1 MADASRSILDHEDQL
16 DLLSRSVLA
25 APADPVVAA
34 KRVGQELR
42 NARELKGTQL
52 GEVSRA
58 VNVHPNYL
66 AAIEDGQFEELPG
79 PAFTIGYVARYAR
92 HLGLDVE
99 NVVDRFG
106 AEIAPR
112 YGAFNDRLDI
122 VPLPERNC
130 GRGYRCRLASLG
142 CADLFPR

>member
-1 MADASRSILDHEDQL
+1 MLT
-16 DLLSRSVLA
+16 

-42 NARELKGTQL
+42 NARELKGAQL
-52 GEVSRA
+52 SEVSRA

-66 AAIEDGQFEELPG
+66 AAIEDGRFEELPG

-112 YGAFNDRLDI
+112 
-122 VPLPERNC
+122 
-130 GRGYRCRLASLG
+130 
-142 CADLFPR
+142 